1 MRDSSRT
8 PQPVLAQHR
17 SIRRLPMS
25 LKALITPRHF
35 SMSNGRA
42 MSIHA
47 LPIRQ
52 RRCSKNGLR
61 PLRAVSEPSR
71 RQAARLPATSPSP
84 HCSAQVSTL
93 SPRAHFTAAP
103 ITFSSTRCPALAS
116 RQRLLTRV
124 IRTLSL
130 QRSRRRHGCFSA
142 RPWAIRVLRC

>member
-1 MRDSSRT
+1 MQDSSRI

-17 SIRRLPMS
+17 SIRRPPMFS
-25 LKALITPRHF
+25 RALIMRHR
-35 SMSNGRA
+35 SLTLNELV

-47 LPIRQ
+47 SLT
-52 RRCSKNGLR
+52 RRRPCSKNALR
-61 PLRAVSEPSR
+61 PLRAASELSR

-116 RQRLLTRV
+116 RRRLLTRV